1 MCVCVCVRARS
12 VAWNTELACVCVCVC
27 VCARVRVRARA
38 QSLSCIW
45 LFATL
50 WTIDCRAPLSMRFS
64 RQKYWSRLPFPSP
77 GDLPAPGIE
86 PASPALGDGFFTTES
101 PGKPFVS
108 LWSHFFQLIKLNLVL
123 CVFLLRYIAWYILF
137 IQNWR
142 NCSNTPVFSVMHIT
156 TFLQLESTSARC
168 LGPFERA
175 KSLTKSTKLWR
186 ALH

>member
-1 MCVCVCVRARS
+1 MCEFSQPLRALWSFHS
-12 VAWNTELACVCVCVC
+12 VWKWKCELLSHVQLFVTPWTVACQ
-27 VCARVRVRARA
+27 AR
-38 QSLSCIW
+38 
-45 LFATL
+45 
-50 WTIDCRAPLSMRFS
+50 LSMWFL
-64 RQKYWSRLPFPSP
+64 RQESWSRLPFPSP

-123 CVFLLRYIAWYILF
+123 CVFQLRYIAWYILF